1 MLLIVC
7 FLESN
12 ENRRDQFSHQ
22 VIVFRF
28 IQFHEGIDEFRPQR
42 LLKALAEDYP
52 MRRNG
57 SLRFYNPGI
66 LLYLPEEFLG
76 DIACYHSYISL
87 SSLQGIP
94 CRTVSSGRSNR
105 AKEFPGVCFFTLRR
119 F

>member
-1 MLLIVC
+1 MLLIAC

-42 LLKALAEDYP
+42 LLKAPAEDYP

-66 LLYLPEEFLG
+66 LLYLPEEFLR

-87 SSLQGIP
+87 SSFQGIP
-94 CRTVSSGRSNR
+94 CGTISTWSRHC
-105 AKEFPGVCFFTLRR
+105 AKEFL
-119 F
+119 